1 MTNQDFVCAMNPW
14 AVLAADARALA
25 AANAGG
31 ADWASWYN
39 RVCAWRLRGLI
50 SPRNYERAGRCAA
63 TGAGAELPDIL
74 SGWLRACA
82 IERNLSF
89 ATVAEYRRDLV
100 RWCVHLDGADPLT
113 ATAADVSAWLG
124 ELMAEGLQPASRRRK
139 LAVIRAFYGWCV
151 RLGYLEGSPA
161 AAALTP
167 KLEKKLPVILY
178 QDGARALLAA
188 AAGEPRDYAIIRLLL
203 DCGLRESEVC
213 ALRARDLSGCNL
225 LVTGKGG
232 KQRLLPL
239 PAVTLAAIRRYRA
252 TIPAGTEALF
262 LSQKGGK
269 LDRSAI
275 WRMVKTYVRAAG
287 LPEEISPHKLRHTC
301 ATLMLD
307 GGADLRGVQ
316 GVLGHAN
323 ISTTEIYTHLSTNRL
338 SAALAA
344 SPLVSEGKE

>member
-1 MTNQDFVCAMNPW
+1 MTNRDFASALNPW

-63 TGAGAELPDIL
+63 TGAGAELPDVL
-74 SGWLRACA
+74 AGWLRAC
-82 IERNLSF
+82 IVERNLSP

-100 RWCVHLDGADPLT
+100 RWCCWLDGGDPLA

-124 ELMAEGLQPASRRRK
+124 DLMAEGLQPASRRRK
-139 LAVIRAFYGWCV
+139 LAVVRAFYGWCC
-151 RLGYLEGSPA
+151 RCGYLEVSPA
-161 AAALTP
+161 AAALSP
-167 KLEKKLPVILY
+167 KLPRKLPVILY
-178 QDGARALLAA
+178 EDGARALLAA
-188 AAGEPRDYAIIRLLL
+188 AAGDPRDYAIIRLLL

-252 TIPAGTEALF
+252 TIPARTEALF

-269 LDRSAI
+269 LDRSAV

-338 SAALAA
+338 GAALAA
-344 SPLVSEGKE
+344 SPLV